1 MLERDDNVVL
11 RLYWR
16 IVRRRLW
23 LVVSLLAI
31 VLLSYFLFRPAEPTR
46 YTANMRLVVGLRPEA
61 RAGSYYT
68 YDRYYT
74 WLTAEY
80 LLDDFAEVVKS
91 EVFAQDV
98 AALAGVDVPTGA
110 IHGATSTGKL
120 HRILSVTITWPDRE
134 ELEGIADAVVQV
146 VRDQGNAYFAQLAT
160 DSATISVIDPPSIHK
175 VRPTLRQR
183 LDLPLRLLLG
193 LGVGVGL
200 AFLLDYTD
208 DTIRHREDLEKLALP
223 ILGEIPRRRKWLA
236 GLFRRR
242 SRP

>member
-1 MLERDDNVVL
+1 VRCFRSPTVAHNRPTPTLTKNPLLERDENVVL

-16 IVRRRLW
+16 IVKRRLW

-31 VLLSYFLFRPAEPTR
+31 VLLSYFLFRPAEPTH
-46 YTANMRLVVGLRPEA
+46 YTAN
-61 RAGSYYT
+61 T
-68 YDRYYT
+68 
-74 WLTAEY
+74 EY

-91 EVFAQDV
+91 EVFARDV

-120 HRILSVTITWPDRE
+120 HRILSVSITWPDRE

-160 DSATISVIDPPSIHK
+160 DSATISLIDPPSIHR

-208 DTIRHREDLEKLALP
+208 DTIRHREDLEKLDLP

-236 GLFRRR
+236 GFLRRR